1 MNATNHPK
9 KIFRADTEKKKG
21 LTKTARRKLA
31 VVSAAAAAIFVI
43 LLAAGLSYAVRYTP
57 KEELLSFQKM
67 EDNMKNQMQKEMKT
81 ASAYLERL
89 DGSITE
95 NKDKLDAVNVRLT
108 ERQDSLLE
116 VETTQKKLAQNAS
129 DVTVKVKE
137 LEKKT
142 ETQINTIRQD
152 METVHSDIRSALDK
166 VSEIISIM
174 EKQDNK
180 TNENHRETLTEFTK
194 VNESVQD
201 VNQSVRNVEE
211 KLNRSYENLKALLE
225 EVNSGEK
232 EKYTELSLQ
241 LAGVESSLKALL
253 DADMAQ
259 ITAALSNSTSEF
271 EKQVTELGEIL
282 DGRMNRL
289 DQDMNGLDANVSQL
303 GQDVS
308 GLDSNMNQLG
318 HNIMDGLDSN
328 MDRMDSGMGKLS
340 GSLHEIGTDIN
351 SNIGNL
357 GTDING
363 SIGSLGSDLD
373 GSIRNLSGKLDEL
386 HTGVNGSFL
395 QLQQDFYKQMGDI
408 NVSSVQNTDALRAYM
423 EELNNALRQDLN
435 QVFISASNGKKGLA
449 SALLTK
455 GITVKDDATFAEI
468 KDAILNVPQQLV
480 IGVQEIPGIITYHYH
495 YHLDPDGNRVGE
507 TVTSDRQ
514 GGCYTTAVYHTH
526 DGSCYNWSH
535 EHNDHCKSHPVWV
548 DWDGDGYWGKIYD
561 CGNSPANVRGGL
573 KCTLPTSET
582 GPIYYELGCGLLDGQ
597 IVGAEIVYDS
607 DAVKSRNA
615 VPEKRILKTAV
626 GQRAETVE
634 ERKDDNIPSAS
645 DEAVQETQDWE
656 QDKKEEELPPP
667 ENGNNMTESPDMD
680 PEAEKAEKET
690 EKTEETETS
699 PKTEE
704 PKEIEKQGETEKDFE
719 ESVTMEAEPSKTD
732 LSETVSAKPETSGM
746 ESEEIDGAAPASQSD
761 T

>member
-31 VVSAAAAAIFVI
+31 VVCAAAAAIFVI

-95 NKDKLDAVNVRLT
+95 NRDKLDAVNVRLT

-166 VSEIISIM
+166 VSEIISVM

-271 EKQVTELGEIL
+271 EKQVTALGEIL

-308 GLDSNMNQLG
+308 GLDSNMSQLG

-363 SIGSLGSDLD
+363 SIGSLSSDLD
-373 GSIRNLSGKLDEL
+373 ASIRNLSGKLDEL

-408 NVSSVQNTDALRAYM
+408 NVSSVQNADALRAYM

-435 QVFISASNGKKGLA
+435 QVFTSASNGKKGLA

-480 IGVQEIPGIITYHYH
+480 IGVQEIPGTITYHYH

-507 TVTSDRQ
+507 TATSDRQ

-526 DGSCYNWSH
+526 DSSCYNWSH

-634 ERKDDNIPSAS
+634 ERKDDNIHYAS
-645 DEAVQETQDWE
+645 DEAVQETQDRE
-656 QDKKEEELPPP
+656 QHKKEEELPPP

-704 PKEIEKQGETEKDFE
+704 TENDSE
-719 ESVTMEAEPSKTD
+719 ESATMEAEPSKTD
-732 LSETVSAKPETSGM
+732 HSETVSAEPETTDM
-746 ESEEIDGAAPASQSD
+746 ESGEIDGAAPASQSD